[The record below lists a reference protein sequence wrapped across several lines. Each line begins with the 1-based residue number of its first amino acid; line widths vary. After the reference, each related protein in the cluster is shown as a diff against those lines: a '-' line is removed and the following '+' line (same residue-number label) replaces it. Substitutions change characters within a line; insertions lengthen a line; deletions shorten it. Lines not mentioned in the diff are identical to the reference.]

1 MGLKRVINQ
10 LGNNVRKQT
19 RLNHFFPSYTHN
31 ALEAVVQGESRLDSL
46 HNGWELLRPKEFSAC
61 KSSSF
66 MAEPSKKRLL

>member
-1 MGLKRVINQ
+1 MSLKSVINQ
-10 LGNNVRKQT
+10 LGSNVKKQT
-19 RLNHFFPSYTHN
+19 RLNHFFPSYTRN

-66 MAEPSKKRLL
+66 MAELSKKRLL